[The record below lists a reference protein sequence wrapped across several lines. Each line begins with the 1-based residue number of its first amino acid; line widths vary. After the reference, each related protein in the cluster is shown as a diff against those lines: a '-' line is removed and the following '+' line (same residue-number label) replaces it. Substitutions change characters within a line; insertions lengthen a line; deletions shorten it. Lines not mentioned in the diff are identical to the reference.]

1 MVEKGEIPC
10 CWFFGNFLLCCC
22 FSPFLYYEEYKQ
34 KQINND
40 KEILVPLHKQ
50 HQHSTTSSKST
61 EIQKGIKQNFVK
73 EVKVE

>member
-34 KQINND
+34 KQIYND
-40 KEILVPLHKQ
+40 KEILVPLQKAPER
-50 HQHSTTSSKST
+50 STA
-61 EIQKGIKQNFVK
+61 EVIQKGIKQNFVK

>member
-40 KEILVPLHKQ
+40 KELLVPLQK
-50 HQHSTTSSKST
+50 SPERLTTKVF
-61 EIQKGIKQNFVK
+61 QKGIKQNFVK
-73 EVKVE
+73 EE

>member
-1 MVEKGEIPC
+1 MVEKS

-40 KEILVPLHKQ
+40 TEILLPQVY
-50 HQHSTTSSKST
+50 SSSY
-61 EIQKGIKQNFVK
+61 EVIPKGIKQNFVK
-73 EVKVE
+73 EIKVE